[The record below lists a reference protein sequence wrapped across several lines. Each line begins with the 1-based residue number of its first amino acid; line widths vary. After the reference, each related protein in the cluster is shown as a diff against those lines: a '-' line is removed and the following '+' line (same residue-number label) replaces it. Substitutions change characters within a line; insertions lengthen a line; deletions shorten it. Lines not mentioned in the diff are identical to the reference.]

1 MTSSNASRERPGFRI
16 SPERVIADG
25 LAWLGY
31 AFLLLPTLIVI
42 PLSFADSAILSFPPK
57 NLSLRH
63 YETYFFASDWL
74 STTGQ
79 SLKIA
84 SIVTAISLVLGVG
97 AAYGLGRSEFR
108 GKKLVLLLLLSPM
121 FVPGIVIGL
130 ALYLYFARFGL
141 TGTTTGLI
149 IGHTLVV
156 MPFVIV
162 TASAGLRH
170 IDRNIETAG
179 RIMGAS
185 NLTIVRTITLPLLLP
200 SILAGGV
207 FAFLMSFDEV
217 VVSYFLASVDSQT
230 LPLKMYNSIQWEI
243 SPVIAA
249 ISSLLTILSLV
260 ACLITMIPRR
270 GTQ

>member
-1 MTSSNASRERPGFRI
+1 MTSSIPARRPLNAHI
-16 SPERVIADG
+16 SPERLVADG

-42 PLSFADSAILSFPPK
+42 PLSFGDSAILSFPPK
-57 NLSLRH
+57 EFSLRH
-63 YETYFFASDWL
+63 YQTYFFASDWF
-74 STTGQ
+74 STTLQ

-84 SIVTAISLVLGVG
+84 SIVTAISLILGVG
-97 AAYGLGRSEFR
+97 AAYGLNRSEFR

-130 ALYLYFARFGL
+130 ALYLYLAKFGL

-162 TASAGLRH
+162 TASAGMRH

-179 RIMGAS
+179 RITGAS
-185 NLTIVRTITLPLLLP
+185 NFTVVRTITLPLLLP

-249 ISSLLTILSLV
+249 ISSLLTVLSLL
-260 ACLITMIPRR
+260 ACLITIIPRR
-270 GTQ
+270 GT